1 MAVGR
6 VVLVSGVLVL
16 LFIPYLLWGTGL
28 QTARS
33 QAQLRTEFANAQ
45 RRAGV
50 RIAGHPVAPKKGDP
64 LSPLKVA
71 APISDPALGAALGV
85 ITIPAIDLSMVVVEG
100 TGDDQLRSGPGHYP
114 GTPLPG
120 EAGNSAIA
128 GHRTTYLHP
137 FYNLN
142 DLVAGDPITIETV
155 QGIFLYHVTAS
166 LIVAPNDVSVIA
178 ATTTPTLTLTT
189 CNPRFSATQRLV
201 VHASLVA
208 SILSHAKLAPAT
220 VTPKTPNAN
229 TSSSGHNWWA
239 AILWGLAVA
248 VLITAVWAGARRQ
261 RRGRR
266 AMVLGIGLV
275 AWLVVVFFFFQA
287 VAPLLPASY

>member
-6 VVLVSGVLVL
+6 AVLVSGVLVL

-50 RIAGHPVAPKKGDP
+50 SISGHPVAPKKGNP
-64 LSPLKVA
+64 VSQLQVA
-71 APISDPALGAALGV
+71 APIADPALGAPLGV

-100 TGDDQLRSGPGHYP
+100 TADDQLRSGPGHYP

-155 QGIFLYHVTAS
+155 QGIFLYHVTTS

-208 SILSHAKLAPAT
+208 SILSHAKVAPAS
-220 VTPKTPNAN
+220 VTPKTHYP
-229 TSSSGHNWWA
+229 SPSGHNWWA

-248 VLITAVWAGARRQ
+248 IVITAVWAGARRVG
-261 RRGRR
+261 RGGR
-266 AMVLGIGLV
+266 ALVLTFGLI
-275 AWLVVVFFFFQA
+275 AWLVVVFFFFQS